1 MNQAETEKAPL
12 LLPNLSRDDIIRT
25 GWGVSWRSRRQV
37 PLRLLVVVSPGSRR
51 RSMKKDSGQDGGDK
65 TLAHS
70 EGYCVAQ
77 FK

>member
-1 MNQAETEKAPL
+1 M
-12 LLPNLSRDDIIRT
+12 
-25 GWGVSWRSRRQV
+25 